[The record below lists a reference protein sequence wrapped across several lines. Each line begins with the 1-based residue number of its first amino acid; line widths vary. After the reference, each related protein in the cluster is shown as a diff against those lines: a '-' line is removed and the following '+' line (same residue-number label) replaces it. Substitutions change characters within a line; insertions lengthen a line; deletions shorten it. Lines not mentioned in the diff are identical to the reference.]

1 MGSKNIKKFNRNQSI
16 VAQNFGYLNDDE
28 DDDFGIF
35 LGDCQSNFLKID
47 PNENVKLHPQNFF
60 KTKIC
65 PHFLHVLQSICSK

>member
-1 MGSKNIKKFNRNQSI
+1 MSSKNIKKFNRNQSI

-28 DDDFGIF
+28 DDDFG
-35 LGDCQSNFLKID
+35 NFLRENLINLKKD

-65 PHFLHVLQSICSK
+65 PHFLQVPQSIVQNK